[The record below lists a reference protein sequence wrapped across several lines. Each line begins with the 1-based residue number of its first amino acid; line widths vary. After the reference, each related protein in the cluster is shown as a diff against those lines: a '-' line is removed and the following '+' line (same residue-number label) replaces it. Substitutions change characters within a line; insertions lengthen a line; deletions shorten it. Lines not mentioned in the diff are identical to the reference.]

1 MVDELFYQSIATLS
15 DRLAK
20 KEISAIELTKA
31 VIERTRRVE
40 SKIQAFNSRD
50 EDDALAQA
58 LASDER
64 RAAGDSKGPLDGI
77 PIGLKDLIAVKNQP
91 LTASSKM
98 LADFISPYDAT
109 VTEKLKQAGAVLWG
123 RLNMDEFA
131 MGSSTENSASKTTCN
146 PWDIS
151 CVPGGSSGVVQQ
163 HSRLVKP
170 LRLLVRIPVVRS
182 DNRRLF
188 VGWWG

>member
-123 RLNMDEFA
+123 RLNMDELR
-131 MGSSTENSASKTTCN
+131 
-146 PWDIS
+146 WDHRPKIPQARRL
-151 CVPGGSSGVVQQ
+151 VIRGIFHAFPVGHRGVVQQ

>member
-109 VTEKLKQAGAVLWG
+109 VTEKLKQAGQC
-123 RLNMDEFA
+123 F
-131 MGSSTENSASKTTCN
+131 
-146 PWDIS
+146 
-151 CVPGGSSGVVQQ
+151 GVA
-163 HSRLVKP
+163 
-170 LRLLVRIPVVRS
+170 
-182 DNRRLF
+182 
-188 VGWWG
+188 